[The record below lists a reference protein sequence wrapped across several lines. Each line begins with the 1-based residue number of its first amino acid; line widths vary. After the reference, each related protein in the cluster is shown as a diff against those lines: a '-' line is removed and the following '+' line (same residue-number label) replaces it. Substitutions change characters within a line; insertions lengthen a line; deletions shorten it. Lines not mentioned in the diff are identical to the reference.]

1 MARIRSTS
9 FQPQWGIRDIF
20 MEEVTF
26 ELDLKV
32 TMHLFRK
39 GQERLM
45 KTSSAYC
52 GINPHFIPP
61 LIIHFAI
68 LMDYFKQTERYTK

>member
-1 MARIRSTS
+1 MGTFFPPRG
-9 FQPQWGIRDIF
+9 GIRDIF

-39 GQERLM
+39 GQERLL
-45 KTSSAYC
+45 KISSAYC
-52 GINPHFIPP
+52 GINPHFMP
-61 LIIHFAI
+61 HS
-68 LMDYFKQTERYTK
+68 